1 MHMCSQLLTRV
12 GNVIVGNVWLVEAHT
27 HALVAVPLMRQ
38 PWQQLPQP
46 LVQLGVSPLSSAI
59 ICSSQFPCILL
70 VPYAFMLLNYRQQL
84 QQQLAQLGVPLNDL
98 DIYSSPFS
106 RTVETA
112 HIAAVAGG
120 INPARIQETPLL
132 RERFFGAALEL
143 TTHDNYCPA
152 WASDAVDP
160 RSKPAGNQDGES
172 VLEVSARIQR
182 LFQQLEQQHQG
193 RHIQLVSHGDTLSV
207 LMATFYGTPLT
218 QHRDYGL
225 QTAQLKALKAEG
237 MLKQSKQGFEDLSL
251 ANGIACSRE

>member
-1 MHMCSQLLTRV
+1 MLTPSLQEN
-12 GNVIVGNVWLVEAHT
+12 GIKPEYGLAET
-27 HALVAVPLMRQ
+27 GK
-38 PWQQLPQP
+38 QQAQAA
-46 LVQLGVSPLSSAI
+46 G
-59 ICSSQFPCILL
+59 
-70 VPYAFMLLNYRQQL
+70 QQL